1 MCQFLKFY
9 NSTAETWWPWELRV
23 RIPLEVVDWEKWWWC
38 IIIKF
43 RAHNNFTWIHS
54 SNSGSNGLLNR
65 QVRVQVSVDPPFFT
79 FTGRSPL
86 VTRGHLSFKQV
97 LRKQHRGWNSHST
110 LQFKLRCSITVNYD
124 CLWSS
129 KMGVQIPPALP
140 FKLHV
145 VKWQRMH
152 HKQSKIGAVPIR
164 ATIFN
169 KTIEYFKQKIEE
181 EVKDD

>member
-1 MCQFLKFY
+1 MDTNLHADVAQRRSIGFTYRRLKY
-9 NSTAETWWPWELRV
+9 R
-23 RIPLEVVDWEKWWWC
+23 
-38 IIIKF
+38 
-43 RAHNNFTWIHS
+43 NFP
-54 SNSGSNGLLNR
+54 
-65 QVRVQVSVDPPFFT
+65 SVPIFT

-97 LRKQHRGWNSHST
+97 LRKQHRGWNSHSA
-110 LQFKLRCSITVNYD
+110 LQFKLRCSITVNYG

-140 FKLHV
+140 FELHV

-164 ATIFN
+164 ATNFN
-169 KTIEYFKQKIEE
+169 NVDELTQSTDRQIEVLEYLLDHYKGDYK
-181 EVKDD
+181 